1 MIRQG
6 QLWPNAFLSL
16 YKWPFKAWEKR
27 EGEKE
32 MKRIKNKIKKGVE
45 NFGKNFLTPFLLV
58 V

>member
-32 MKRIKNKIKKGVE
+32 MKRIKNKIKKGV
-45 NFGKNFLTPFLLV
+45 
-58 V
+58 